1 MKKFI
6 VSLMIFSTLLL
17 ADGASLVLKSFHT
30 NEEINITNIE
40 KYISNFKTQTQDEKD
55 VDFEIVLF
63 DSEEDSTLKQ
73 NDTHTFTW
81 IMLEL
86 DENLSSGH
94 YWIEHTNFAFTKHT
108 FAAHQSVDKFSLLG
122 RKLFSF
128 IYDKTKDSGRYFLKA
143 VPYQSHVV
151 AKASLY
157 TPQDFSAWADLYSV
171 KLLLYF
177 FLFGLIFM
185 TAIYNGALYL
195 YNREKSFLYYML
207 MQLFM
212 VGILVYQTDIV
223 EIYVMGNA
231 EDEEIAIFFY
241 FILVELAIIF
251 ILFFI
256 RAFLETKKYLPFHD
270 KILRYITIFAF
281 VDLVLFF
288 VPIMLILKI
297 YSFILLYVIV
307 VAWFRFRQGYKP
319 ALFFLYGW
327 SALMVGVFVSDFLPD
342 NSLAIDS
349 VVIGSTIEALFLA
362 IAISYKMREIKNE
375 KEEQKE
381 LLIHQSR
388 LASMGEM
395 LGNIAHQWR
404 QPLSRLGYILMNIES
419 KDKAQRHTRKL
430 KEASNQLEFMSQTID
445 DFRDFYKPDKEKETF
460 NLLEETQKVLA
471 LLDFKEIEI
480 VVETK
485 EEVSILNHKNGYK
498 QVLLNLL
505 TNAKDILKN
514 RAVPFPK
521 IIIKIEKNA
530 ITVSDN
536 AGGIKLEN
544 IQRIFEPYFSTKS
557 QGLGIGLYMSK
568 VIVEKNMGG
577 KMRVENTKEG
587 ASFVFSFTTQ

>member
-1 MKKFI
+1 
-6 VSLMIFSTLLL
+6 
-17 ADGASLVLKSFHT
+17 
-30 NEEINITNIE
+30 
-40 KYISNFKTQTQDEKD
+40 
-55 VDFEIVLF
+55 
-63 DSEEDSTLKQ
+63 
-73 NDTHTFTW
+73 
-81 IMLEL
+81 
-86 DENLSSGH
+86 
-94 YWIEHTNFAFTKHT
+94 
-108 FAAHQSVDKFSLLG
+108 
-122 RKLFSF
+122 
-128 IYDKTKDSGRYFLKA
+128 
-143 VPYQSHVV
+143 
-151 AKASLY
+151 
-157 TPQDFSAWADLYSV
+157 
-171 KLLLYF
+171 
-177 FLFGLIFM
+177 
-185 TAIYNGALYL
+185 
-195 YNREKSFLYYML
+195 
-207 MQLFM
+207 
-212 VGILVYQTDIV
+212 
-223 EIYVMGNA
+223 
-231 EDEEIAIFFY
+231 
-241 FILVELAIIF
+241 
-251 ILFFI
+251 
-256 RAFLETKKYLPFHD
+256 
-270 KILRYITIFAF
+270 
-281 VDLVLFF
+281 
-288 VPIMLILKI
+288 MLILKI
-297 YSFILLYVIV
+297 YSFILFYVV
-307 VAWFRFRQGYKP
+307 VIAWLRFRQGYKP

-327 SALMVGVFVSDFLPD
+327 SALMVGVFVSDFFPEGYFAFDPIL
-342 NSLAIDS
+342 
-349 VVIGSTIEALFLA
+349 IGSTIEAFFLA

-419 KDKAQRHTRKL
+419 KDKAQRHTQKL
-430 KEASNQLEFMSQTID
+430 KEASTQLEFMSQTID
-445 DFRDFYKPDKEKETF
+445 DFRDFYKPDKEKEIF
-460 NLLEETQKVLA
+460 NLLEETQKVLS

-480 VVETK
+480 AVEAK

-505 TNAKDILKN
+505 TNAKDVLKN

>member
-6 VSLMIFSTLLL
+6 VLLTFLCTLVL
-17 ADGASLVLKSFHT
+17 ANGTSLVLKSFHT

-55 VDFEIVLF
+55 IDFEIVLF
-63 DSEEDSTLKQ
+63 NSEEDSTLKQ

-94 YWIEHTNFAFTKHT
+94 YWIEHTNFAFTEHT
-108 FAAHQSVDKFSLLG
+108 FTAHQSVDEFSLLG
-122 RKLFSF
+122 RNFFSF
-128 IYDKTKDSGRYFLKA
+128 IYNKTKDSRHYFLKA
-143 VPYQSHVV
+143 VPNQSHVV

-157 TPQDFSAWADLYSV
+157 TPQSFSAWTDLYSV

-207 MQLFM
+207 MQIFM
-212 VGILVYQTDIV
+212 VGVLLYQTDIV

-241 FILVELAIIF
+241 FILVELAIVF

-256 RAFLETKKYLPFHD
+256 RTFLETKKHLPFHD

-297 YSFILLYVIV
+297 YSFILFYVV
-307 VAWFRFRQGYKP
+307 VIAWLRFRQGYKP
-319 ALFFLYGW
+319 ALFFLFGW
-327 SALMVGVFVSDFLPD
+327 SALMVSVFVSDFFPEEYFTFEPIL
-342 NSLAIDS
+342 
-349 VVIGSTIEALFLA
+349 IGSTIEALFLA
-362 IAISYKMREIKNE
+362 IAISYKMREINNE

-419 KDKAQRHTRKL
+419 KDKAQHHTQKL
-430 KEASNQLEFMSQTID
+430 QEASNQLEFMSQTID
-445 DFRDFYKPDKEKETF
+445 DFRDFYKPDKEKEIF

-480 VVETK
+480 AVEAK

-505 TNAKDILKN
+505 TNAQEVLKE

-521 IIIKIEKNA
+521 ITIKIEKNA

-544 IQRIFEPYFSTKS
+544 IQRIFEPYFSTKP

-577 KMRVENTKEG
+577 KMTVKNTKEG
-587 ASFVFSFTTQ
+587 ASFHCSLS